1 MRFLRTRTNANEV
14 PKHKIKD
21 KLCCNAQVEQQMR
34 LLRARTCV
42 NDVSKHKNNGKR
54 GKEAYEQ

>member
-1 MRFLRTRTNANEV
+1 MLQ
-14 PKHKIKD
+14 KHKIKG